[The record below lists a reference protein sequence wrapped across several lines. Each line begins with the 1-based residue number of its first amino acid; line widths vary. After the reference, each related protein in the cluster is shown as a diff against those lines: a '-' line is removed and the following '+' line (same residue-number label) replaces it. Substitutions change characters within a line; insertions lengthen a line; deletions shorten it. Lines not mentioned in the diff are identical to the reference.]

1 MSSNRTDGAPL
12 EAPGP
17 PRRRGRARAQRRASS
32 PLLGALLSLWALYA
46 CDSQRSYY
54 VISRESIVA
63 GATVHQLGG
72 ACNVINERSGTTSTA
87 AGVASYERAEGSL
100 RVEAVDDGQVRFSIM
115 TTAASTERV
124 LGEDW
129 LRGHDSTETLELPI
143 DAKRSYRVEL
153 HATDGCP

>member
-1 MSSNRTDGAPL
+1 
-12 EAPGP
+12 
-17 PRRRGRARAQRRASS
+17 
-32 PLLGALLSLWALYA
+32 
-46 CDSQRSYY
+46 
-54 VISRESIVA
+54 
-63 GATVHQLGG
+63 
-72 ACNVINERSGTTSTA
+72 
-87 AGVASYERAEGSL
+87 VASYERAEGSL